1 MEYKKLPVGISG
13 WECYQ
18 CDTNGVVYGK
28 RGKPLK
34 PNVNCRGYKYVVF
47 CDGNKMKTMM
57 VHRIVASTFIN
68 NPDNLPV
75 INHIDGNKLNNNAD
89 NLEWTTLSGNM
100 RHAVD
105 ILGKMVGANNHHA
118 VKVVALDK
126 ITGETMY
133 RFDNM
138 ADAARYFTRP
148 GYDYRKVQRRIWMV
162 LSPKHPERHTACGYV
177 WQYDMT

>member
-13 WECYQ
+13 WERYQ

-28 RGKPLK
+28 SGKPLR
-34 PNVNCRGYKYVVF
+34 PNVNYKGYKYIVF
-47 CDGNKMKTMM
+47 CDGGKMKTMM
-57 VHRIVASTFIN
+57 VHRVIASTFID
-68 NPDNLPV
+68 NPNNLPI
-75 INHIDGNKLNNNAD
+75 INHVDGNKLNNNVD

-105 ILGKMVGANNHHA
+105 VLGKMVGANNHHA

-133 RFDNM
+133 RFDSM
-138 ADAARYFTRP
+138 ADAARHFAEP
-148 GYDYRKVQRRIWMV
+148 NQNYRTVQTIIWRA
-162 LSPKHPERHTACGYV
+162 LSPNYPNRHTAYGYV
-177 WQYDMT
+177 WQYDVT